1 MKLVVKAGGYL
12 FPSEIDTGDIRRFA
26 AVMRQLRSRGHDIV
40 IVTGG
45 GFKARQYIEAVRR
58 LGGDEAYCDEVGIR
72 FARLNALLLI
82 SSLGDDAYPD
92 VPETLQRLR
101 AYHQHGKIVVLG
113 GLQPGQ
119 STNAVAALAA
129 ETVGADMLINATDVD
144 GVYLKDPKKDPSARR
159 LEEVSVKDLMRIV
172 LDEKVEAG
180 GYKLFDPIAIKIIER
195 SKIPTWI
202 LNGRDPENIL
212 RVVEGGKVGTRVTF

>member
-12 FPSEIDTGDIRRFA
+12 FPSEIDTEDIQRFT
-26 AVMRQLRSRGHDIV
+26 AVMRQIRSRGHDIV

-82 SSLGDDAYPD
+82 SSLGDDAYPE

-144 GVYLKDPKKDPSARR
+144 GVYLKDPKKDPSAKM
-159 LEEVSVKDLMRIV
+159 LEEVSVKDLMRII

-202 LNGRDPENIL
+202 LNGRDPENII
-212 RVVEGGKVGTRVTF
+212 RVVDGGKVGTRVTF

>member
-12 FPSEIDTGDIRRFA
+12 FPSDIDTKNIQRFT
-26 AVMRQLRSRGHDIV
+26 AVMKDLRSRGHNIV

-45 GFKARQYIEAVRR
+45 GFKARQYIDAVRR

-82 SSLGDDAYPD
+82 SSLGDDAYPE

-101 AYHQHGKIVVLG
+101 AYYQHGKIVVLG

-144 GVYLKDPKKDPSARR
+144 GVYLKDPKKDPSAKR

-202 LNGRDPENIL
+202 LNGRDPENIV
-212 RVVEGGKVGTRVTF
+212 RVVEGNKVGTRVTF